1 MFVPNHLHLIVRAH
15 VNVPPTSEKELNSWL
30 EELVDLVG
38 MTVVAGPTSVY
49 VRDEGN
55 EGVTGTITLATSHAS
70 VHVWDH
76 EKPSLVQFDVY
87 SCKEYSVDSVLD
99 HLNKFSPES
108 HEWMMIDR
116 NEGLRVVS
124 HGRWERSN

>member
-99 HLNKFSPES
+99 HLNKFSTES

-116 NEGLRVVS
+116 NEVLRVVS